1 MTKKN
6 MQKNNHKV
14 AEERKENLSQ
24 MMVSKF
30 LPFWPLLLLFSVIF
44 LAGAFVYIRYYTTPL
59 YEAKA
64 TLIIKDEKK
73 GNEDSKLT
81 ESLDMISSKKI
92 VENEIEV
99 IQSRRLMDNVVKEYF
114 LYAPIFEKG
123 KVKAQSAYTISP
135 VKVVARD
142 PDSLRS
148 FGKIEFTYD
157 ENKKTIIL
165 NKKYVCAIN
174 EFVTTPYGVL
184 KFIPNKYYLPGS
196 TSGKQLYFA
205 LSEPKAVAVLLLSG
219 LSVAASSKLSTV
231 VNLSFIDP
239 VPERAEDILN
249 GLIKAY
255 EESAIL
261 DKNSLARNTLAFVE
275 DRLGLVSK
283 DLAAIE
289 QKVQQYKSGSSAVD
303 ISRQGQ
309 LYLENVSANDQ
320 KLSEVNMHLSVL
332 GEVEKFVTSRDNNS
346 GGLAP
351 ATMGISDPML
361 STLLDKLNTSELEYE
376 KLKKTVGE
384 NNPTLVSLRDQINK
398 IRPNILENIQS
409 QRQSLSA
416 AKQNLNATNGNY
428 NSMLQTV
435 PQKERQLLDIS
446 REQNIKSSI
455 YSFLLQ
461 KKEESA
467 LAYASAVSNSRVV
480 DDAQAGSSPIS
491 PNKKLLYFIA
501 LVAAFA
507 VWIGIITLKESLTGK
522 ILYRREIEAFTSMPI
537 IGEVAFNKSKNHIVV
552 ESGKRSSIAE
562 EFRKLRTSLSFLGIN
577 TNHKKILVTSSIS
590 GEGKS
595 FISTNLAV
603 SIALTGKKVVL
614 VDLDLNVP
622 TLSKVLN
629 VNQEYGVTDF
639 LKGEKYPE
647 EIIKQVEA
655 HENLFFISSGDLSEN
670 PSELLL
676 NGKVA
681 ELIDYLDNSF
691 DTVIIDTSPI
701 VLITDAYILS
711 EMCDATLYVIRHK
724 YTPKSLIKRIDENN
738 EINPI
743 HNPAIVFNGVKERGL
758 IKSKYGYGY
767 NYVYGDYGSKEN
779 NSTNKKKVKS

>member
-1 MTKKN
+1 
-6 MQKNNHKV
+6 MQKSNHKI

-30 LPFWPLLLLFSVIF
+30 LPYWPLLLLFSVIF
-44 LAGAFVYIRYYTTPL
+44 LIGAYFYIRYYTTEL

-81 ESLDMISSKKI
+81 ESLDMMSSKKI

-99 IQSRRLMDNVVKEYF
+99 IQSRRLMDNVVKEYY

-123 KVKAQSAYTISP
+123 KVKVQSAYTISP
-135 VKVVARD
+135 VKVVAGD
-142 PDSLRS
+142 PDSLRPA
-148 FGKIEFTYD
+148 GKIEFTYD
-157 ENKKTIIL
+157 ANKQTVAL
-165 NKKYVCAIN
+165 NRKYICPLN
-174 EFVTTPYGVL
+174 QFVKTPYGIL
-184 KFIPNKYYLPGS
+184 KFIPNKYYQEP
-196 TSGKQLYFA
+196 TIPGKQLYFT
-205 LSEPKAVAVLLLSG
+205 LGEPKAVAMSLLSN
-219 LSVAASSKLSTV
+219 LSVAPSSKLSTV
-231 VNLSFIDP
+231 VNLSFIDE
-239 VPERAEDILN
+239 VPQRAEDILN

-255 EESAIL
+255 ELSAIVE
-261 DKNSLARNTLAFVE
+261 KNSLAKNTLVFVE
-275 DRLGLVSK
+275 DRLNLVSK

-289 QKVQQYKSGSSAVD
+289 HKIQQYKSGSNAVD
-303 ISRQGQ
+303 ISAQGQ
-309 LYLENVSANDQ
+309 LYLQSVNANDQ
-320 KLSEVNMHLSVL
+320 KLNEVDMQLSVL
-332 GEVEKFVTSRDNNS
+332 SEVEKFAASKDNS
-346 GGLAP
+346 GGAIVP
-351 ATMGISDPML
+351 STFGVSDPVL
-361 STLLDKLNTSELEYE
+361 SNLVSTAYESQMEYE

-384 NNPTLVSLRDQINK
+384 NNPKLVSLRDQMSET
-398 IRPNILENIQS
+398 RSNILNNIQS
-409 QRQSLSA
+409 QRQGLSA
-416 AKQNLNATNGNY
+416 QKQSLGISKGSY
-428 NSMLQTV
+428 NSILQSV

-446 REQNIKSSI
+446 REQNIKSNI

-480 DDAQAGSSPIS
+480 DDAQAGRSPIS
-491 PNKKLLYFIA
+491 PNKKLLYFIS
-501 LVAAFA
+501 LVAAFGL
-507 VWIGIITLKESLTGK
+507 WIGIITLKESLTGK
-522 ILYRREIEAFTSMPI
+522 ILYRREIENLTSIPI
-537 IGEVAFNKSKNHIVV
+537 IGEVAFNKSKRHIVV

-562 EFRKLRTSLSFLGIN
+562 EFRKLRTSLSFLGIKAA
-577 TNHKKILVTSSIS
+577 HKKLLVTSSIS

-595 FISTNLAV
+595 FIATNLAV

-622 TLSKVLN
+622 TLSKVLG
-629 VNQEYGVTDF
+629 VNQEFGITEF
-639 LKGEKYPE
+639 LKGKKYPE
-647 EIIKQVEA
+647 EIIKPVEA
-655 HENLFFISSGDLSEN
+655 HENLFFISAGSLSEN

-681 ELIDYLDNSF
+681 ELIEYLESNF
-691 DTVIIDTSPI
+691 DMVVIDTSPI

-767 NYVYGDYGSKEN
+767 NYVYGEYGNKETGT
-779 NSTNKKKVKS
+779 NSKKKIN